1 MALSNTVNVS
11 TFMRTN
17 IVVHQAKVFNL
28 FSYFRNLV
36 LIIIIIIVPTPY

>member
-11 TFMRTN
+11 TFMCTN

-28 FSYFRNLV
+28 LSYFRNLV
-36 LIIIIIIVPTPY
+36 LIIVIIIVLALY